1 MFISTNLI
9 MDFVLFFSLYPFLIE
24 TLQFFLVNE
33 NLKRLVLIVQST
45 TIFLRFYIGHKT
57 QFPTNSPTWNV
68 VFQGRNASQIWM
80 QLYYVYGP
88 LSI

>member
-1 MFISTNLI
+1 

-24 TLQFFLVNE
+24 TLQFFLINE
-33 NLKRLVLIVQST
+33 NLKRLVLVVQST

-57 QFPTNSPTWNV
+57 QFHTNSPTWNV